1 MPSLRLDSETEL
13 NYRHTP
19 GTAGRTFVFCN
30 HMGGSTETWEDHIA
44 PGLRA
49 EGFGTLTFD
58 YRFQGQTRSNEAA
71 EITPEDIVSDI
82 RHVVGSIAPDGPI
95 LVGQSIGGLF
105 AARAWLEGA
114 PGEALVL
121 MNTLRVP
128 GPRIDWITEL
138 EERLLALG
146 GTRLLMDTLS
156 PMLTGPEQLAR
167 LRATHLQ
174 PETYAPMN
182 ATAARLRL
190 AAAARR
196 ADWDVPYERL
206 TLPTLVL
213 TGLMDRLFRVQPD
226 VERLLARMPDAGQVL
241 FPGAGHALHVEEPDH
256 LIAVLAEFGRT
267 RDVQSADKAKESSS

>member
-1 MPSLRLDSETEL
+1 MPSLRLDRETEL

-30 HMGGSTETWEDHIA
+30 HMGGSTETWEDRIA
-44 PGLRA
+44 PGLRE

-58 YRFQGQTRSNEAA
+58 YRRQGQTRSSETAQ
-71 EITPEDIVSDI
+71 ITPEDIVSDI

-105 AARAWLEGA
+105 ATRAWLEGA

-138 EERLLALG
+138 EERLLELG

-156 PMLTGPEQLAR
+156 PMLTGPEELAR

-174 PETYAPMN
+174 PEPYAPME
-182 ATAARLRL
+182 ATAPRLRL
-190 AAAARR
+190 AGAARR
-196 ADWDVPYERL
+196 ADWNLPYESL

-213 TGLMDRLFRVQPD
+213 TGMKDRLFRVQSD
-226 VERLLARMPDAGQVL
+226 VERLLARMPDARQVL
-241 FPGAGHALHVEEPDH
+241 FPHAGHALHLEEPDR

-267 RDVQSADKAKESSS
+267 RNVQSAAQPEKAAS